1 MTRVRE
7 ANLYETRRYR
17 EAIRDRNPKLLQEV
31 LGLRICFD
39 ETTKTLTPE
48 EAAWVNAEL
57 NKQRELQDAEP
68 DGDWG

>member
-39 ETTKTLTPE
+39 ETTKTLTQE

>member
-7 ANLYETRRYR
+7 ANLYETRRYC
-17 EAIRDRNPKLLQEV
+17 EAIRNRNPKLLQEV

-39 ETTKTLTPE
+39 KAKKMLAPE

>member
-31 LGLRICFD
+31 SGLRICFD
-39 ETTKTLTPE
+39 ETTKTLTQE